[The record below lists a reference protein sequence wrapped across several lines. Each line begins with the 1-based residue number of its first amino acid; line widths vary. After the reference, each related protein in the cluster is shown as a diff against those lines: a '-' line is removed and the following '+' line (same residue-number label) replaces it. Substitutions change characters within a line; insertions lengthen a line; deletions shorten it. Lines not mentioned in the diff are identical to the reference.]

1 MAIFFANEEGNWTT
15 SVGTPIEPST
25 IEMGIVYNTQVS
37 TSPLSGDV
45 KTLELPGARWR
56 VRMSF
61 NDLEP
66 EETRPLLAWLS
77 DLRGSA
83 GRFLVHDFS
92 HPVPRGG
99 TTSATY
105 TLGNR
110 TSINLASVVGGS
122 LQVGDLFSIR
132 ATGSD
137 IPELKIVTQIT
148 GTNIYRFEPTARLI
162 HTSYP
167 AAGVL
172 GLGSAAR
179 AHMMLTSDD
188 QSFHATAE
196 KGLISNITIE
206 AIEVFG

>member
-1 MAIFFANEEGNWTT
+1 MAAIFFANEEGNWTN

-83 GRFLVHDFS
+83 GRFLVYDFS
-92 HPVPRGG
+92 HAIPRGG
-99 TTSATY
+99 TISANYSVTTRSTI
-105 TLGNR
+105 TL
-110 TSINLASVVGGS
+110 SSVTGGG

-132 ATGSD
+132 PAGSTV
-137 IPELKIVTQIT
+137 PELKMVTQIMSA
-148 GTNIYRFEPTARLI
+148 NVYRFEPIARRL
-162 HTSYP
+162 P
-167 AAGVL
+167 AAYIGGVF
-172 GLGSAAR
+172 GIRTTAY